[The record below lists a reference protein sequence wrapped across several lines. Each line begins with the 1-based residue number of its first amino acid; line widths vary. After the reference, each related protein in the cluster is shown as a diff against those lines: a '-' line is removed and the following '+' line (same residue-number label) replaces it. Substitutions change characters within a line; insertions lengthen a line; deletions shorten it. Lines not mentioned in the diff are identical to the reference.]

1 MCTAKGTP
9 ERSYTLWACDRSSKH
24 QPEKGK
30 WNWPPSVKCG
40 RHKGLNGVGIRTL
53 AISSLSPFFKK
64 DFFIDPATNRSGSFC
79 MKWSVVFY
87 SLKVLISRVCDV
99 TSMSFSSFETERSK
113 NLDSFSSAAM
123 PGKHWDDFGQ
133 NDLSANLYPNPER
146 QPVALPKETNVWSW
160 RSVMK
165 LSLYLFL
172 SQYDKVEM
180 GCFLKVLVTY
190 FLIVVLLGCFLQSK
204 ITGFMRTVS
213 PPQPIFNT
221 ITTLFFVFFLVK
233 RIKKIFWCMLCE

>member
-1 MCTAKGTP
+1 
-9 ERSYTLWACDRSSKH
+9 
-24 QPEKGK
+24 
-30 WNWPPSVKCG
+30 
-40 RHKGLNGVGIRTL
+40 
-53 AISSLSPFFKK
+53 
-64 DFFIDPATNRSGSFC
+64 

-233 RIKKIFWCMLCE
+233 RIKKIFWSMLCE